1 MPDLDHPLQHSFCIS
16 QLLSFKTLTHV
27 LKSLLRCLC
36 PFEQEQAHGL
46 LVKAAGG
53 PQALANCVGS
63 FLVWEDPK
71 KKGAKTLSLVNTH
84 GLIED
89 NAITR
94 DSDGA
99 CFHDFF
105 LFASCHDLTALK
117 SIARRANHVVLLL
130 AAYMR
135 NVGGGGGVL
144 RRLGYLSQADA

>member
-1 MPDLDHPLQHSFCIS
+1 ML
-16 QLLSFKTLTHV
+16 LLSTRECDAHCSNTRKHRCTNLIREIISPSCEHQALNASHAHVRPRSPISTFILQQSAPVIQNLTHV
-27 LKSLLRCLC
+27 LTSLLRCLC

-99 CFHDFF
+99 CFYDFF
-105 LFASCHDLTALK
+105 SF
-117 SIARRANHVVLLL
+117 RVL
-130 AAYMR
+130 
-135 NVGGGGGVL
+135 
-144 RRLGYLSQADA
+144 S